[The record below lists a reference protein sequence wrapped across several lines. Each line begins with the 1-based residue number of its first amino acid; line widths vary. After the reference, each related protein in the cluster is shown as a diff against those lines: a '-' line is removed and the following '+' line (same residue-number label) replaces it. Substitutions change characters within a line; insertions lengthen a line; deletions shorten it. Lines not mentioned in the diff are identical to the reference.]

1 MHEAHKVD
9 MMLHVTSRPIIED
22 SNEIQV
28 GCWDIS
34 VSWWY
39 NKEIKVTDIYWL

>member
-22 SNEIQV
+22 SDEIQV
-28 GCWDIS
+28 GSWDIN
-34 VSWWY
+34 VSDL
-39 NKEIKVTDIYWL
+39 NAKKKKKKEIKY